1 VNRIAYFFYEISR
14 IASVNCY
21 TFPSI
26 SKKFWELGADSHH
39 KRHNV
44 IMVPYEYPLLDVR
57 KNDIH
62 VEPLKREPELYKRC
76 EARVHVQVT
85 VDVRLGLNWVEKLR
99 RRVQVKQPEPCPSDA
114 ESSQSDSEPGP
125 SGKEP
130 GQS

>member
-1 VNRIAYFFYEISR
+1 
-14 IASVNCY
+14 
-21 TFPSI
+21 
-26 SKKFWELGADSHH
+26 
-39 KRHNV
+39 
-44 IMVPYEYPLLDVR
+44 MVPYEYLLLDVR

-76 EARVHVQVT
+76 EARVHVRVT

-125 SGKEP
+125 CGKEP